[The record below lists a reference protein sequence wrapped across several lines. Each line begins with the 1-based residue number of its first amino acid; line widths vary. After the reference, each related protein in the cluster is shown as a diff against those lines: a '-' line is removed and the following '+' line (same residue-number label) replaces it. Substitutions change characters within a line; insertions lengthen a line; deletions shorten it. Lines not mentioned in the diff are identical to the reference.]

1 LLISEYFSQ
10 FRGTLNRFP
19 FCNLIQIEEDIRSE
33 TEGFIK
39 GKVVFYDSSS
49 LSFREYCTIKD
60 ITVNKLSYSFHYRKG
75 DELVFR
81 YDNAPHFPN
90 LSTFPD
96 HKHLSE
102 KEVQPS
108 SPPTIEKILTEIQSY
123 LTKKL

>member
-1 LLISEYFSQ
+1 LLINEYFSQ
-10 FRGTLNRFP
+10 FRYALNRFP

-39 GKVVFYDSSS
+39 GQIVFSNSSA
-49 LSFREYCTIKD
+49 LSFREYCTI
-60 ITVNKLSYSFHYRKG
+60 IENTVKRLSYSFHYHR
-75 DELVFR
+75 DNELIFR

-102 KEVQPS
+102 NEVQQS
-108 SPPTIEKILTEIQSY
+108 SPPTIEKILLEIETY
-123 LTKKL
+123 LTKKI

>member
-1 LLISEYFSQ
+1 LLISEYFTK

-39 GKVVFYDSSS
+39 GHVVFSDSSS
-49 LSFREYCTIKD
+49 LSFREYCTIIEATAK
-60 ITVNKLSYSFHYRKG
+60 KLSYSFHYRKG
-75 DELVFR
+75 NEIVFR

-96 HKHLSE
+96 HKHLPES
-102 KEVQPS
+102 EVQPS
-108 SPPTIEKILTEIQSY
+108 PPPTIEKILAEIQTY